1 MWFKTFVGSLAA
13 LVASMS
19 ILAVGEYLLP
29 GLTHFTMPIGG
40 TLTLGGGLIAGVSGM
55 AVMVSGPE

>member
-13 LVASMS
+13 FVAGMS
-19 ILAVGEYLLP
+19 TLAVGAYLLP

-40 TLTLGGGLIAGVSGM
+40 TLTLGGGLAAAFSSIP
-55 AVMVSGPE
+55 VMVSDLK